1 MKDTSLPTATIRLP
15 NARVKVFQK
24 HFGKDIAVY
33 FVFGGTGANVLGLKA
48 ITNSYEAIVCAETAH
63 INVDECGAPEKFTG
77 CKLLSVR
84 TPDGKLRVEQI
95 KPLLHG
101 VGFEHHVQPRVISVS
116 QATEMGTVYTK
127 NELKTLARFAH
138 DNNMLLHVDGAR
150 IANAAVSL
158 NASLKEIT
166 ADAGVDVLSFGGAK
180 NGMMYG
186 EAVVFFNKKLADNFK
201 YIRKQGMHLPSKMR
215 FISAQ
220 FEALLSGDLW
230 RRSATHAN
238 RMARAAGERTGKDA
252 ADQNHAARRS
262 QRRVCRDPGKIRAR
276 RCKRN
281 TSSTSGTKRFRKC
294 RFMASFDTTEEDIQR
309 LRRAGSQ
316 DREVNERAI
325 LGRHDDEHDPE
336 HVTQT
341 IECARVYHH
350 QPQRYHADRG
360 HEKQQPH
367 SASPSIPPHAN
378 TRRRDKENT
387 SPAFPRRSAAARRGR
402 NFHARPTFAETARR
416 IR

>member
-1 MKDTSLPTATIRLP
+1 MSKRSFASDNNAGVHPEMIEAIRAANDGHVVAYGDDP
-15 NARVKVFQK
+15 FTERAVKVFQK

-48 ITNSYEAIVCAETAH
+48 MTKSYEAVVCAETAH
-63 INVDECGAPEKFTG
+63 INVDECGAPEKFAG
-77 CKLLSVR
+77 CKLLSLR
-84 TPDGKLRVEQI
+84 TPDGKIRVEQI

-150 IANAAVSL
+150 IANAAASL

-166 ADAGVDVLSFGGAK
+166 VDAGVDVLSFGGAK

-186 EAVVFFNKKLADNFK
+186 EAVVFLNKKLGENFK

-238 RMARAAGERTGKDA
+238 RMARVLASELEKVPAIKLTQPVEANGVFAEIPERYVPALQKKYFFYVW
-252 ADQNHAARRS
+252 NEE
-262 QRRVCRDPGKIRAR
+262 
-276 RCKRN
+276 
-281 TSSTSGTKRFRKC
+281 TSEC
-294 RFMASFDTTEEDIQR
+294 RFMASFDTTEEDIQDFVALVR
-309 LRRAGSQ
+309 KI
-316 DREVNERAI
+316 V
-325 LGRHDDEHDPE
+325 
-336 HVTQT
+336 
-341 IECARVYHH
+341 
-350 QPQRYHADRG
+350 
-360 HEKQQPH
+360 K
-367 SASPSIPPHAN
+367 
-378 TRRRDKENT
+378 
-387 SPAFPRRSAAARRGR
+387 
-402 NFHARPTFAETARR
+402 
-416 IR
+416 